1 MKKVLTGILTVG
13 LLTGLAVPA
22 AADWVDTV
30 SYRSVNIVVD
40 GDRIHPKDANGAPV
54 EPFLYRDTTYLPVR
68 SVANA
73 LGLEVGWEDGTVILT
88 GSGAGKAAV
97 GTPLRSNR
105 DREVYMGGNDVT
117 VTLDGK
123 VLELKDA
130 NGNAISPILVD
141 GVTYLPVRAIADAL
155 KVRVEW
161 DSSDN
166 TVYLG
171 KRVLWLPTEQVM
183 DVNGSIDKTTYTYD
197 SRGNVLTQVYTY
209 NGNNGISFAPE
220 TTTFTYDGQ
229 DRLLKKTVKSNDPE
243 YPADHE
249 TTYAYDKRGN
259 LIKETHTDH
268 LDPSS
273 DYTVVYSHDSR
284 GNVLL
289 RDESHADG
297 AGNTVTYT
305 YDAAGRLLTEQGKD
319 KLETGGS
326 DYSYKYTYDALG
338 NLLTSETVRVYAGV
352 TERSRYAYTYDAA
365 GNVLSEAYSHTD
377 GDGNTLN
384 SSTLYSYDHRGNKVT
399 ETYVH
404 PDGSQVQYTHTYD
417 AYNHIVS
424 STNGQPDSVVRYT
437 YTYTNGGD
445 ILSKTAVYA
454 DGYTETET
462 FTYDAHGNLLTKQ
475 TAEGKHFTNQYIC
488 VEQ

>member
-13 LLTGLAVPA
+13 LLTGLAIPA

-40 GDRIHPKDANGAPV
+40 GDRLHPKDANGAPV

-73 LGLEVGWEDGTVILT
+73 LGLGVDWADGTVILT
-88 GSGAGKAAV
+88 GSGDAKAAV

-105 DREVYMGGNDVT
+105 DRAVYMGGSDVK

-123 VLELKDA
+123 ELELKDA
-130 NGNAISPILVD
+130 NGKAISPILVE

-155 KVRVEW
+155 NVRVEW

-183 DVNGSIDKTTYTYD
+183 DVDGSIDKTTYTYD
-197 SRGNVLTQVYTY
+197 ARGNVLTQVYTY

-220 TTTFTYDGQ
+220 TTSFTYDGQ
-229 DRLLKKTVKSNDPE
+229 DRLLKKAVKSDDPV

-249 TTYAYDKRGN
+249 TTYAYDGKGN
-259 LIKETHTDH
+259 LIQETHTDH
-268 LDPSS
+268 LDPNSG
-273 DYTVVYSHDSR
+273 YTVVYTHDSR

-305 YDAAGRLLTEQGKD
+305 YDAAGRLLTEQGRD
-319 KLETGGS
+319 KLETGGP
-326 DYSYKYTYDALG
+326 DYAYQYTYDALG
-338 NLLTSETVRVYAGV
+338 RLLTRTETRTYEGV
-352 TERSRYAYTYDAA
+352 SERSRYAYTYDAA
-365 GNVLSEAYSHTD
+365 GNVLSESYSHTD
-377 GDGNTLN
+377 GDGTTLD
-384 SSTLYSYDHRGNKVT
+384 SATLYTYDQRGNRAT
-399 ETYVH
+399 ETYVQ
-404 PDGSQVQYTHTYD
+404 PDGSRVQYTHTYD
-417 AYNHIVS
+417 AYNHIVR
-424 STNGQPDSVVRYT
+424 STNGQPDSVVQYT
-437 YTYTNGGD
+437 YAYTDGGD

-462 FTYDAHGNLLTKQ
+462 FTYDAHGNLLTRQ
-475 TAEGKHFTNQYIC
+475 TAEGKHFTNRYLS
-488 VEQ
+488 VEK